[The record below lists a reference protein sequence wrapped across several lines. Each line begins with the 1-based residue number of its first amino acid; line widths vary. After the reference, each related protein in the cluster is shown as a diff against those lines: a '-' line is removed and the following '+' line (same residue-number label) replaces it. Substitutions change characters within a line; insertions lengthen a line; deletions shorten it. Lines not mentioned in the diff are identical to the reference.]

1 MISESSINKYEAMQ
15 KVKKT
20 IESCKTL
27 EQLKCAVIMF
37 KNLVHMHSLEIPWK
51 FSDEIR
57 DLLDRKTAE
66 LKYQDLKCRR

>member
-27 EQLKCAVIMF
+27 GQLKCAAIMF
-37 KNLVHMHSLEIPWK
+37 KNLTRLVIPWK
-51 FSDEIR
+51 DFDEVKE
-57 DLLDRKTAE
+57 LLDKKINE
-66 LKYQDLKCRR
+66 LDHQGLK